1 MKHPALL
8 RLVATLAPV
17 LALVAGLQPAAAT
30 DAKKNALSPDWR
42 AMTLSEF
49 KRTDQY
55 AIRAENKGM
64 LSATG
69 DFDGDGRVDHAALAR
84 HKDGHQYGL
93 VIVLDRAEGATVI
106 PYYTTQSFEE
116 IASQGIGL
124 ANPDTYETACGKG
137 YWTCAAGEPAKV
149 TLTAPGIAFFTIESA
164 SSILI
169 WDKAKAAFTM
179 VPLDE

>member
-1 MKHPALL
+1 MNAKSAARLSLAIAAIAAL
-8 RLVATLAPV
+8 TLS
-17 LALVAGLQPAAAT
+17 LEPAAAT
-30 DAKKNALSPDWR
+30 SAKKDALSPDWR

-55 AIRAENKGM
+55 SIRVENKGM

-93 VIVLDRAEGATVI
+93 VIVLDRTEGATVI

-149 TLTAPGIAFFTIESA
+149 TLTSPGIAFFTIES
-164 SSILI
+164 SSSVLM

-179 VPLDE
+179 VPLDD